1 MGVPLFTGGFVR
13 TQSVTIVAALIL
25 AMACS
30 SRSVTPSGAQVADA
44 QPTVATPT
52 AATLY
57 LINGKELAPGHTLQ
71 ELDPRTITSVEHFIG
86 VAARLRG
93 AGPGRDVIVIAT
105 NDTLTAA
112 RITKP

>member
-1 MGVPLFTGGFVR
+1 MRTSWVR
-13 TQSVTIVAALIL
+13 SVAGLVL

-30 SRSVTPSGAQVADA
+30 SSSVTPSRAALTDPQPT
-44 QPTVATPT
+44 PTVATLT
-52 AATLY
+52 AATLF

-93 AGPGRDVIVIAT
+93 AGPGRDVIVITT

-112 RITKP
+112 RITKSQ

>member
-1 MGVPLFTGGFVR
+1 MR
-13 TQSVTIVAALIL
+13 TPPVTIVAGLVL

-30 SRSVTPSGAQVADA
+30 SRSVTPSRAQLTDP
-44 QPTVATPT
+44 QPTVATLT
-52 AATLY
+52 AATLF

-71 ELDPRTITSVEHFIG
+71 ELDPRSITSVDHFIG

-112 RITKP
+112 RITKS